1 MEARIMT
8 RHPEIGKQ
16 GVNISQ
22 QKYDL
27 VRKAIISSI
36 RQHGEIT
43 FTELTEDVKHNL
55 NGRLDGSVPWYVTT
69 VKLDLEARGVIERT
83 PGSRP
88 QLLRLVSE

>member
-8 RHPEIGKQ
+8 QHSESGKH

-27 VRKAIISSI
+27 VRRAIICSI
-36 RQHGEIT
+36 RQNGEIS
-43 FTELTEDVKHNL
+43 FKELTADVKRKL
-55 NGRLDGSVPWYVTT
+55 DDRLDGSISWYVTT
-69 VKLDLEARGVIERT
+69 VKLDLEARGVIERL

-88 QLLRLVSE
+88 QLLLLVLE